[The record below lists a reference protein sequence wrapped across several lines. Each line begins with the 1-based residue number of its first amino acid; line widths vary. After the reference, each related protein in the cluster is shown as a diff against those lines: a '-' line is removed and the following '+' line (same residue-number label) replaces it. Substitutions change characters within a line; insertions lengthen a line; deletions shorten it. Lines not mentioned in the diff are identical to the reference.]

1 MADSLQV
8 IRDAVDEMKNTITAE
23 LDELAQQPV
32 ITPEAVQAIADNIRE
47 QSQRI
52 KDMVPAPPVP

>member
-52 KDMVPAPPVP
+52 KDMVPTPPVP